1 MNYKTKLGLEILQA
15 ALVLAILG
23 DKLLRVTPWGVNVL
37 LWVGALVGVIFFLA
51 WRWRRGALGKEGAW
65 LYAPVLL
72 GAAAFTWRDSD
83 TLKALDIL
91 AILTGL
97 GLAAWYA
104 RGNKIARAGVSN
116 YALGLLTTGFGA
128 WFEGF
133 TLLFSD
139 IAWRDIPRT
148 GWTKH
153 ALAILRGLVIGVPL
167 LLIFGALLTAADAVF
182 AGLVKNTLK
191 FETSDLINHAFFIG
205 LLGWLCLGFLRGA
218 LLGQPFFEVKDPLM
232 PAPPQMPTLIT
243 AQPTP
248 PPTVNKA
255 SALRPSLGVVEV
267 GMVIGLLNLLFASFV
282 LVQVRYFFGGNELV
296 QTTTDLTYSEYAR
309 RGFFEL
315 VTVATL
321 LLPLLLAAHWL
332 LRVEKSW
339 HEILFRILAG
349 VQIVLLF
356 VIMASAWR
364 RMRLYQ
370 SWYGQTELRLYT
382 TMFMLW
388 LALVFVWFGLTVLR
402 GQRQQFAAGALALAF
417 TVLGGLHL
425 LNPDAVIARQNLV
438 HAQHGFYFDADYAT
452 SLSADAVPVLVN
464 GWGTLNRDAQCLA
477 VRKLRERWGHGTE
490 ESWLSANLSRSQARQ
505 IINMQTAK
513 WDALGCPPPPDRDS
527 SHE

>member
-1 MNYKTKLGLEILQA
+1 MNDKTKIGLEIVQA

-23 DKLLRVTPWGVNVL
+23 DKLLRVTPWGSNVL
-37 LWVGALVGVIFFLA
+37 LWVGALVGVLIFLA

-65 LYAPVLL
+65 LYAPVVL
-72 GAAAFTWRDSD
+72 GAAAFAWRDSG
-83 TLKALDIL
+83 TLKVLDVL
-91 AILTGL
+91 TILTAL

-104 RGNKIARAGVSN
+104 RGHQIARAGVIN
-116 YALGLLTTGFGA
+116 YVSGLMTTGFGT

-139 IAWRDIPRT
+139 IVWRDIPRT

-153 ALAILRGLVIGVPL
+153 LFAMLRGLVIGVPL

-182 AGLVKNTLK
+182 SNLVKNTFN
-191 FETSDLINHAFFIG
+191 FEAADLINHAFFIG
-205 LLGWLCLGFLRGA
+205 ILGWVCLGFLRGA
-218 LLGQPFFEVKDPLM
+218 LLGQPIFESKGHLLANAPL
-232 PAPPQMPTLIT
+232 PTLNINPNAPVT
-243 AQPTP
+243 ANNTP
-248 PPTVNKA
+248 N
-255 SALRPSLGVVEV
+255 LRPTLGVVEV
-267 GMVIGLLNLLFASFV
+267 AMVIGLLNLLFAAFV
-282 LVQVRYFFGGNELV
+282 LVQARYFFGGNELV
-296 QTTTDLTYSEYAR
+296 QTTTGLTYADYAR

-382 TMFMLW
+382 TIFMLW

-402 GQRQQFAAGALALAF
+402 GRREQFAVGALALAF
-417 TVLGGLHL
+417 TVLCGLHL
-425 LNPDAVIARQNLV
+425 LNPDAVIVRQNLA
-438 HAQHGFYFDADYAT
+438 HTQQGFYFDARYAT
-452 SLSADAVPVLVN
+452 TELSADAVPVLVN
-464 GWGTLNRDAQCLA
+464 GWSTLNRDTQCFA
-477 VRKLRERWGHGTE
+477 ARKLQERWPGVD
-490 ESWLSANLSRSQARQ
+490 ESWLSANWSRSQARRIVAAHAPQ
-505 IINMQTAK
+505 WNAM
-513 WDALGCPPPPDRDS
+513 GCPAVRDDR
-527 SHE
+527 E